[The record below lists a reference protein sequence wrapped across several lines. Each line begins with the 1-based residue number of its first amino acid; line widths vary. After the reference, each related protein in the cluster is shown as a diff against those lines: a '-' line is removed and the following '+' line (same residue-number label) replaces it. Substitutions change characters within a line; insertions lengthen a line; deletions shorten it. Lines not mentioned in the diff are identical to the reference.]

1 MTMRVLVVEPLRL
14 VGEALACLLE
24 RFESMESLGWVQT
37 PAEALKAVRKK
48 RADVVVWTVTLPLAE
63 CLAGM
68 RRWRGRAR
76 AGRILALAERHE
88 SLLARQLLEAGAS
101 GVAAKTDSSTRWER
115 AIREAA
121 RDERPVAPAA
131 PTLAGRAGEGDA
143 DSDLTH
149 RQRQILQAV
158 ANGMTSRQIAGTFGI
173 TVKTVEAHRHHI
185 CRRLRVRSIAAL
197 TKYALREGLT
207 DLGI

>member
-1 MTMRVLVVEPLRL
+1 MTVRVLVVEPSRL

-24 RFESMESLGWVQT
+24 RFEGAESLGWVQT
-37 PAEALKAVRKK
+37 PAEAISAVRKK

-68 RRWRGRAR
+68 RRWRVPAR

-88 SLLARQLLEAGAS
+88 SLLARQLLQAGAS
-101 GVAAKTDSSTRWER
+101 GVAAKTDSAAQWEW

-121 RDERPVAPAA
+121 RDDRPAA
-131 PTLAGRAGEGDA
+131 QTPSGAAGEGDA